1 MYLDITYVLVHNK
14 IYESKKIKTTYILGT
29 EGVITNLKTSLPIT
43 HHTDLPVEYHD
54 YYTIHNTTYT
64 ASHQN
69 FLFLTRK
76 KETQRSRAGLDR

>member
-1 MYLDITYVLVHNK
+1 MSRYIVKYMNLK
-14 IYESKKIKTTYILGT
+14 KSKRLIFWGT

-43 HHTDLPVEYHD
+43 HHTDLPVKYHD